1 MDTTLTLNIDQNVV
15 ENVEIYAKYT
25 KKSISQLV
33 EEYLLSISSESMA
46 DNNEL
51 LGPITKQLTGIIELK
66 NNINYKDILADT
78 LVEKYLW
85 KIYFSIPM

>member
-1 MDTTLTLNIDQNVV
+1 MDTILTLNIDQNVV

-25 KKSISQLV
+25 RKSISQLV

>member
-1 MDTTLTLNIDQNVV
+1 MDTILTLNIDQNVV

-25 KKSISQLV
+25 QKSISQLV